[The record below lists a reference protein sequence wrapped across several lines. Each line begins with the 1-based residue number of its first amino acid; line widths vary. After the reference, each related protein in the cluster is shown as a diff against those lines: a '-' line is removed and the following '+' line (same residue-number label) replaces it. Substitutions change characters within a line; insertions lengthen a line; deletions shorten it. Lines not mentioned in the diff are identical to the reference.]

1 MSAQRNGR
9 PEDFLRRWSRVKI
22 EARDAPPAPVPVD
35 DAKEILAD
43 TPAPELPPVEEL
55 TIDSDFSGFFHP
67 KVNENVRRTAL
78 RKLFSDPHFNVM
90 DGLDTY
96 IDDYSKS
103 EPIPAAML
111 ATMQQA
117 KRIID
122 WAAETEQEAELRRA
136 TPPALPVEPDAEA
149 RLEPPA
155 ESDIEDSVGSADTQ
169 PVAVTSGSDE
179 IALASSQ
186 YASTRSGSLP

>member
-1 MSAQRNGR
+1 MSAQRNDR
-9 PEDFLRRWSRVKI
+9 PEDFLRRWSRVKT
-22 EARDAPPAPVPVD
+22 EARDIPPAPVPVD

-55 TIDSDFSGFFHP
+55 TINSDFSGFFHP
-67 KVNENVRRTAL
+67 KVDEDVRRTAL

-117 KRIID
+117 KRILD
-122 WAAETEQEAELRRA
+122 WAAETDEEAEVRRA
-136 TPPALPVEPDAEA
+136 TPPALP
-149 RLEPPA
+149 LEPEDDADAQLALDAPDSEASVDVAAASVEIEHEALPA
-155 ESDIEDSVGSADTQ
+155 AKT
-169 PVAVTSGSDE
+169 
-179 IALASSQ
+179 
-186 YASTRSGSLP
+186 

>member
-1 MSAQRNGR
+1 MSAQRGDR
-9 PEDFLRRWSRVKI
+9 TEDFLRRWSRVKT

-55 TIDSDFSGFFHP
+55 TINSDFSGFFHP
-67 KVNENVRRTAL
+67 KVDEDVRRTAL

-117 KRIID
+117 KRILD
-122 WAAETEQEAELRRA
+122 WAAETDEEAEVRRA
-136 TPPALPVEPDAEA
+136 TPPALPIEPEVVADAQ
-149 RLEPPA
+149 L
-155 ESDIEDSVGSADTQ
+155 
-169 PVAVTSGSDE
+169 
-179 IALASSQ
+179 ALAAPDSEAPVDVAA
-186 YASTRSGSLP
+186 ASVEIEPEALPAAKT

>member
-1 MSAQRNGR
+1 MSAQRSGR
-9 PEDFLRRWSRVKI
+9 PEDFLRRWSRVKT
-22 EARDAPPAPVPVD
+22 EARDAPPAPAP
-35 DAKEILAD
+35 DAKETLAD
-43 TPAPELPPVEEL
+43 TPAPELPRVEDL
-55 TIDSDFSGFFHP
+55 SIDSDFSGFFHP
-67 KVNENVRRTAL
+67 KVDENVRRTAL

-122 WAAETEQEAELRRA
+122 WAAETEEEAELRRA
-136 TPPALPVEPDAEA
+136 TPPALPVEPEA
-149 RLEPPA
+149 QLGPPTEA
-155 ESDIEDSVGSADTQ
+155 AIEDGVQTASAQ
-169 PVAVTSGSDE
+169 PVAVTGGGDE
-179 IALASSQ
+179 IALPAAQ
-186 YASTRSGSLP
+186 HTSTRAEDA